1 MIKYRFDACKHLTS
15 DILQRTYIQNKNERT
30 ASYQLSMEKKNKPI
44 NIIFMF
50 LKIAKVVIVK
60 FLSIIH
66 ILVNF
71 YSFVPYENSEMY
83 IGIV

>member
-30 ASYQLSMEKKNKPI
+30 ASYQLSMKKKQTYKH
-44 NIIFMF
+44 NIYVF
-50 LKIAKVVIVK
+50 KNSKGCHCKVLVY
-60 FLSIIH
+60 H

-71 YSFVPYENSEMY
+71 YSFLPYENSEMY

>member
-15 DILQRTYIQNKNERT
+15 DILQRTYIQNKNERK
-30 ASYQLSMEKKNKPI
+30 ASYQLSMEKNKPI

-50 LKIAKVVIVK
+50 FKNSKGCHCKVLVY
-60 FLSIIH
+60 H

-71 YSFVPYENSEMY
+71 YSFLPYENSEMY

>member
-1 MIKYRFDACKHLTS
+1 
-15 DILQRTYIQNKNERT
+15 
-30 ASYQLSMEKKNKPI
+30 
-44 NIIFMF
+44 MF

-66 ILVNF
+66 ILENF
-71 YSFVPYENSEMY
+71 YSFLPYENSEMY

>member
-30 ASYQLSMEKKNKPI
+30 ASYQLSMEKNKPI
-44 NIIFMF
+44 N
-50 LKIAKVVIVK
+50 KNSKGCHCKVLVY
-60 FLSIIH
+60 H

-71 YSFVPYENSEMY
+71 YSFLPYENSEMY